1 MSVADAGKLTL
12 LIAKFSHIVAH
23 TQLNAWSRV
32 IL

>member
-12 LIAKFSHIVAH
+12 LIAKFSHYVAH
-23 TQLNAWSRV
+23 TQLNALSSI